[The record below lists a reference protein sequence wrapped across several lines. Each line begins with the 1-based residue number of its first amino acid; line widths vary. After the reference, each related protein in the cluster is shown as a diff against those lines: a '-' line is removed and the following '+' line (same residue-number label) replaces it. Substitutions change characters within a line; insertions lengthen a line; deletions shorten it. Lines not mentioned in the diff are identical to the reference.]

1 MTDVNAIIAKLE
13 SRLSAL
19 GSGRDCR
26 SDNEKAEHWTA
37 TTSLTR
43 TLSALKNLPADI
55 AKRDAQLA
63 TLESRRAMVA
73 AKHLETE
80 QAIAD
85 APNLDAITDRRAR
98 DTEADRQRDLR
109 MRLQRLREGRLWL
122 APEDV
127 AEPLEHLD
135 QRIAEITSRR
145 DRAQADLDAHLHQAA
160 TWGETV
166 PT

>member
-1 MTDVNAIIAKLE
+1 MTDVNATIAKLE
-13 SRLSAL
+13 SRLAAL
-19 GSGRDCR
+19 GDGRDAR
-26 SDNEKAEHWTA
+26 SDNERAEYWTTYNA
-37 TTSLTR
+37 IQR
-43 TLSALKNLPADI
+43 TISALKYLPADV
-55 AKRDAQLA
+55 ARHTDHLA
-63 TLESRRAMVA
+63 ILETRRAMVA
-73 AKHLETE
+73 ALHAETE
-80 QAIAD
+80 AAIAD
-85 APNLDAITDRRAR
+85 APDVTSIRDARER

-122 APEDV
+122 APDDV

-145 DRAQADLDAHLHQAA
+145 DRLQADLDAHLHQAE